1 MGEVVDKL
9 VFQVTRTGDAS
20 GRGIDRLGKSLK
32 NLKGASTSANKGLG
46 GLLHTISRLA
56 KMMLIRQAIRAIM
69 KAFKEGLENVNK
81 FNSMMGGELSAALDQ
96 LKSASVQAT
105 GAIGSAFGELLA
117 TLSPILISILNLIS
131 RVANAI
137 AQLFAVLGGRSTYT
151 KAVASSEK
159 WADATQKGAKAAK
172 EWKNQLMGFDEI
184 NRLEEPSDSSSGSGG
199 DSPYDGAFELAPA
212 VNEWASQL
220 RALTLDWWHS
230 LDLEP
235 ITKAWERL
243 TKAVKD
249 FVSIVDDAL
258 YWAYTNVLLPLAGWT
273 IEKGLPVT
281 LEMIASFLEL
291 INTVLR
297 KLAPYFERFYFDVI
311 KPAAT
316 FIGDVFVK
324 ALKWLTERF
333 ESLTE
338 KVEKARNLIEFIE
351 SLSGGEEILVGLA
364 VAVTTVVTA
373 FMAWKTVTSIIGTV
387 QSALALLGSPTGIAI
402 LAITALVSAGIWLY
416 NNWDTVKEKATQLKE
431 WVSKKWQEL
440 KDAISKKIDAINEKI
455 KPFGDWV
462 YDHITKPVEDMVDK
476 VKKWFDDFKQK
487 IEDTFGDTIIGK
499 LLGFKS
505 TTDETATSVSEDL
518 AEMGRKFGDVY
529 NDSSVLGSIASEFE
543 NLGHRSHSALDDI
556 GIGLQRIIGFCR
568 DALSGLTAVEA
579 KGSTVHVSPHTGTT
593 HGGSGGT
600 FAAGGF
606 PDEGELFMAREG
618 GIPEMV
624 GRIGNRTA
632 VANND
637 QIVAA
642 ISDGVFSAVVSAM
655 GSSGSG
661 STPVKIYLDGREIA
675 STTTKYQRQ
684 FARAGTM

>member
-1 MGEVVDKL
+1 MIVDNLEFHVK
-9 VFQVTRTGDAS
+9 RTGSAAAK
-20 GRGIDRLGKSLK
+20 GTDRLGKSLK
-32 NLKGASTSANKGLG
+32 NLKGASASANKGLG
-46 GLLHTISRLA
+46 GLLHTIGRLA
-56 KMMLIRQAIRAIM
+56 KMMLLRQAIRAIM
-69 KAFKEGLENVNK
+69 KAFKEGLENVYK

-184 NRLEEPSDSSSGSGG
+184 NRLEEPSDSSSGS

-212 VNEWASQL
+212 VNEWASEL
-220 RALTLDWWHS
+220 RRITLDWWHS

-235 ITKAWERL
+235 ITKAWDRL
-243 TKAVKD
+243 RTSVSE
-249 FVSIVDDAL
+249 FVDLVDGAL

-273 IEKGLPVT
+273 IEKGLPAT
-281 LEMIASFLEL
+281 LEMVASLLEL
-291 INTVLR
+291 ITTILK
-297 KLAPYFERFYFDVI
+297 KLAPYFEDFYNNVL

-316 FIGDVFVK
+316 FIGNTLVN

-333 ESLTE
+333 ESLRE
-338 KVEKARNLIEFIE
+338 KVEKAKNLKEFIE

-455 KPFGDWV
+455 KPFGDWI

-529 NDSSVLGSIASEFE
+529 NDSSVLGSIASAFE

-655 GSSGSG
+655 GSSGGSG

>member
-1 MGEVVDKL
+1 MIVDNLEFHVK
-9 VFQVTRTGDAS
+9 RTGSTAAK
-20 GRGIDRLGKSLK
+20 GTDRLGKSLK
-32 NLKGASTSANKGLG
+32 NLKGASASANKGLG
-46 GLLHTISRLA
+46 GLLHTIGRLA
-56 KMMLIRQAIRAIM
+56 KMMLLRQAIRAIM
-69 KAFKEGLENVNK
+69 KAFKEGLENVYK

-184 NRLEEPSDSSSGSGG
+184 NRLEEPSDSSSGS

-212 VNEWASQL
+212 VNEWASEL
-220 RALTLDWWHS
+220 RRITLDWWHS

-235 ITKAWERL
+235 ITKAWDRL
-243 TKAVKD
+243 RTSVSE
-249 FVSIVDDAL
+249 FVDLVDGAL

-273 IEKGLPVT
+273 IEKGLPAT
-281 LEMIASFLEL
+281 LEMVASLLEL
-291 INTVLR
+291 ITTILK
-297 KLAPYFERFYFDVI
+297 KLAPYFEDFYNNVL

-316 FIGDVFVK
+316 FIGNTLVN

-333 ESLTE
+333 ESLRE
-338 KVEKARNLIEFIE
+338 KVEKAKNLKEFIE

-387 QSALALLGSPTGIAI
+387 QSALALLGSPTGRAI

-455 KPFGDWV
+455 KPFGDWI

-529 NDSSVLGSIASEFE
+529 NDSSVLGSIASAFE

-655 GSSGSG
+655 GSSGG
-661 STPVKIYLDGREIA
+661 SNTPVNIYLDGSVIA
-675 STTTKYQRQ
+675 KSTTKYQRQ